1 MKGEMLMWIIF
12 QLSLSVGAQENFNKI
27 WYTGAGRTFRTEFSS
42 SGTINTK
49 IDSLNNRYF
58 DSGASSICDS
68 NGNIILCSDG
78 FSVYGAD
85 LEYLDGGYRL
95 MDSAIFDFYN
105 GFSILSQSS
114 IFLPIDDTTTYFVN
128 SGTSEFNL
136 NTVWLAPNSKKA
148 PFDLLF
154 LNKINMKANG
164 GAGKVVE
171 RMKPIVQGE
180 FISKTQMMACKHA
193 NGKDWW
199 LLKMMHDSVSVYTF
213 LITKDSVYNYG
224 KQSFPYPRKTGTNN
238 GYWEIMGQIQL
249 SPDGKNFAATCNN
262 GHNELFLADF
272 DRCTGKLSNMQKK
285 NIPILPTNYTAPTT
299 EPNDIFST
307 GICYS
312 QSGRFIYTV
321 NYANIQQYDTWD
333 PDSSTAWYHV
343 ANMDTVYDYFN
354 GYSMGYLGWDKKLYI
369 GNWHGLGKTMSVIDS
384 PDNKGIACSWCAK
397 CMRFPDTLGGATNPP
412 CQPNYNLGKD
422 TSINCWPLAV
432 ENTNMSSE
440 SLLVYPNPTNGRL
453 IIRGCNH
460 NTSKELFSHSGQLL
474 LRTKENEL
482 DLSLFTKGIYLLRC
496 EGQVR
501 KVVVE

>member
-1 MKGEMLMWIIF
+1 MKFSLLIWVLIP
-12 QLSLSVGAQENFNKI
+12 LSFLGSAQENFNKT
-27 WYTGAGRTFRTEFSS
+27 WYSGGGRTFRSQFTT
-42 SGTINTK
+42 SGVVNTK
-49 IDSLNNRYF
+49 VDSTHGRYF
-58 DSGASSICDS
+58 STGSSSICDS

-238 GYWEIMGQIQL
+238 GY
-249 SPDGKNFAATCNN
+249 
-262 GHNELFLADF
+262 
-272 DRCTGKLSNMQKK
+272 
-285 NIPILPTNYTAPTT
+285 
-299 EPNDIFST
+299 
-307 GICYS
+307 
-312 QSGRFIYTV
+312 
-321 NYANIQQYDTWD
+321 
-333 PDSSTAWYHV
+333 
-343 ANMDTVYDYFN
+343 
-354 GYSMGYLGWDKKLYI
+354 
-369 GNWHGLGKTMSVIDS
+369 
-384 PDNKGIACSWCAK
+384 
-397 CMRFPDTLGGATNPP
+397 
-412 CQPNYNLGKD
+412 
-422 TSINCWPLAV
+422 
-432 ENTNMSSE
+432 
-440 SLLVYPNPTNGRL
+440 
-453 IIRGCNH
+453 
-460 NTSKELFSHSGQLL
+460 
-474 LRTKENEL
+474 
-482 DLSLFTKGIYLLRC
+482 
-496 EGQVR
+496 
-501 KVVVE
+501 